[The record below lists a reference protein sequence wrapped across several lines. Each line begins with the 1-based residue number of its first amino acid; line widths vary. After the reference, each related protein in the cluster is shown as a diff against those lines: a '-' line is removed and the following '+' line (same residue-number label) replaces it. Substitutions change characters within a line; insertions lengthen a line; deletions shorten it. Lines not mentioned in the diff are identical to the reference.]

1 MARYAKQ
8 SRANFKRYLA
18 AIVAIAISGFGLVA
32 AQASGT
38 YDVEKGTLSFV
49 SAKEKRG
56 SDPLGSLLTQNISG
70 DDGGDDIGVAIA
82 PGDYVD
88 YYGIASV
95 GVTDLDAR
103 VTVVSENGSY
113 DGDSADGVVSK
124 LDDESSSNTSKNT
137 RILTDADWNNTNGGQ
152 DWYVE
157 YRIDFFED
165 LAGTPSPATLE
176 NIYLSIYDIDN
187 LQFVEISGFDR
198 YYLSASGSILT
209 PDTSSGLLRL
219 QSSATSTSSSD
230 GSAYTVG
237 RASFEFDSVSSITF
251 RLGEDASSS
260 PGGASFELD
269 FGVGEDWTGGA
280 KGSAVTNTLAAN
292 KTVSFLANGGTGS
305 MASQGAATTTALN
318 TNTFT
323 RSGFTFD
330 GWHTT
335 PSGTGGT
342 DYANGANYNFATDLL
357 LYAQWTAIPPAVSSV
372 PYMGPIGLN
381 LAGQNTCVGDLATVS
396 GSRLGSID
404 KIYIDNTSVPFTLVS
419 DERITFTVPDMKA
432 GSYQVKFWVPVN
444 SVNLTDSI
452 TIGAC
457 GQAPVESETP
467 EPDTGS
473 QPDETEVEAPE
484 AAKPFYVAKRFT
496 NYRGDRGPVVAADR
510 VAITNFINANPGLTN
525 VTCVGSTSGVPV
537 IETDEALAM
546 ARAKNACSIVE
557 SLVPGVETRLVTN
570 TGRGVGQFYRAVT
583 LFGKG
588 TTAN

>member
-1 MARYAKQ
+1 MGRHSKPGVSFWRRGIAGTSIA
-8 SRANFKRYLA
+8 ALA
-18 AIVAIAISGFGLVA
+18 SSPLIFLPGSVLATDDCSSIVNGIPG
-32 AQASGT
+32 ASG
-38 YDVEKGTLSFV
+38 V
-49 SAKEKRG
+49 
-56 SDPLGSLLTQNISG
+56 LLTGDVCELRFTASVASLTTLPSG
-70 DDGGDDIGVAIA
+70 ITKLSVLAVGGGEGAQLNSFGYAGAGGQLSVLDDVLGGGPLPASYKITVGAAGADGG
-82 PGDYVD
+82 GDGGFTSLEDPDEYLVTAVGGGWAGSWSS
-88 YYGIASV
+88 YGYSIQGGLDG
-95 GVTDLDAR
+95 GVTFNESR
-103 VTVVSENGSY
+103 NGS
-113 DGDSADGVVSK
+113 
-124 LDDESSSNTSKNT
+124 
-137 RILTDADWNNTNGGQ
+137 
-152 DWYVE
+152 
-157 YRIDFFED
+157 FD
-165 LAGTPSPATLE
+165 LAGAGTGGDASHPNGGAGVATTKTEVAAALDDSLWTASSSLPSGQPVLTFDFGKGGDIKAVPGGAT
-176 NIYLSIYDIDN
+176 N
-187 LQFVEISGFDR
+187 LYGHG
-198 YYLSASGSILT
+198 A
-209 PDTSSGLLRL
+209 
-219 QSSATSTSSSD
+219 SATSD
-230 GSAYTVG
+230 GSVLGTAG
-237 RASFEFDSVSSITF
+237 QGILIMRFQLPGVSQ
-251 RLGEDASSS
+251 S
-260 PGGASFELD
+260 PGPA
-269 FGVGEDWTGGA
+269 
-280 KGSAVTNTLAAN
+280 AV
-292 KTVSFLANGGTGS
+292 
-305 MASQGAATTTALN
+305 
-318 TNTFT
+318 
-323 RSGFTFD
+323 
-330 GWHTT
+330 
-335 PSGTGGT
+335 
-342 DYANGANYNFATDLL
+342 
-357 LYAQWTAIPPAVSSV
+357 SV